1 MSFPDAPEKTQMHG
15 LFRILMRDGFDHFSH
30 FHLDAQFLH
39 QLALQ
44 RLLEGFR
51 LLSLAAGELPQ
62 SGEMSASRT
71 LGDEE
76 SSVAE
81 DKGSG
86 NFDGLHE
93 VPERFPLLP
102 PDTLV
107 DEAQLLHF
115 LRVEQ
120 IAAVEQYGMTE
131 ELAGAFEIELFEFR
145 PFGGN
150 H

>member
-1 MSFPDAPEKTQMHG
+1 MG
-15 LFRILMRDGFDHFSH
+15 DGIDQFSH

-44 RLLEGFR
+44 RLFEGFR
-51 LLSLAAGELPQ
+51 RLSLAAGKLPKP
-62 SGEMSASRT
+62 GEMTASRT
-71 LGDEE
+71 LSDEE
-76 SSVAE
+76 AAVTE
-81 DKGSG
+81 HEGSG
-86 NFDGLHE
+86 NFDSLHE
-93 VPERFPLLP
+93 VPERFPRLP

-120 IAAVEQYGMTE
+120 IAAVEQDGMTE
-131 ELAGAFEIELFEFR
+131 ELAGAFEIELFELR
-145 PFGGN
+145 PFGGD